1 MYFIYII
8 VVKHLITVESFTK
21 SAVNSGTLDAI
32 RERMK
37 SMQLAAA
44 GGNLDSGVRPLVNL
58 NDNLNQGFSNQTR
71 PSDHPGVENPVQG
84 TVLPMDEKA
93 LSGLQARME
102 RLKSGT
108 IEHM

>member
-1 MYFIYII
+1 MENFLENS
-8 VVKHLITVESFTK
+8 VT
-21 SAVNSGTLDAI
+21 SGTLDAI

-44 GGNLDSGVRPLVNL
+44 AGNQESGSKPLMSVNE
-58 NDNLNQGFSNQTR
+58 NLHQGIIAQISQVLENV
-71 PSDHPGVENPVQG
+71 DVENSAQSG
-84 TVLPMDEKA
+84 VLPMDEKA

-108 IEHM
+108 LEPL